1 MEKNRRINKGKGG
14 MTTLADELQKQRK
27 AVAKGARARDVV
39 RVALEV
45 MVERV
50 ADCRVAIMEVL
61 AGAAKGRRELLLD
74 LIGEEVERVA
84 EGCLSVPH
92 YDPEA
97 KTSQE
102 VFLFVGTH
110 WKRVPGERF
119 FLMVKECCRCMGV
132 PKEKV
137 NNPQFMNEVYCS
149 VAARV
154 ARCWE
159 PPVRPEGEAW
169 LNLKN
174 GTLEVDAL
182 GMPRLRAHRKED
194 YMVNCLPFDY
204 DAEADCPLWQEFLD
218 RVLPDE
224 GCQRVLREYVANALV
239 GGAVRLDVLLLL
251 KGGGSNGKSVLL
263 DVLGALAGRENVS
276 NISLSDLTNDM
287 QVRHGF
293 EHKLLNTS
301 SESESRWNAAVL
313 KQLTSHEPVTVKWL
327 YRNTYEM
334 EDYGYLI
341 AAVNEMPRA
350 EATNAFFRR
359 MKILPFDVTIS
370 HEEADPDLA
379 EKLKGQLA
387 GILNW
392 FLRGLPGLLG
402 RKKLSSSAVCDDE
415 LQNYRGMTDLVYWFV
430 EECCQRAD
438 NWETGKNLFN
448 RFGQFCQENALS
460 SRLSSRR
467 FYERLKGLNVQ
478 HSMRNHQN
486 CFGLILL

>member
-1 MEKNRRINKGKGG
+1 MTKNNLNKGKDGVS
-14 MTTLADELQKQRK
+14 TLADELRKQQR
-27 AVAKGARARDVV
+27 AVARDARARDVV
-39 RVALEV
+39 RVVLDV
-45 MVERV
+45 MAERV
-50 ADCRVAIMEVL
+50 ADCRGAIMEIL
-61 AGAAKGRRELLLD
+61 AGAAKGKRELLLD
-74 LIGEEVERVA
+74 LIGEEMERVA

-92 YDPEA
+92 YNPEA
-97 KTSQE
+97 KTGQE

-110 WKRVPGERF
+110 WRRVPSERF
-119 FLMVKECCRCMGV
+119 FQMVKECCRRMGV

-137 NNPQFMNEVYCS
+137 NSPAFMNEVYCA

-159 PPVRPEGEAW
+159 VPVRPEGEAW
-169 LNLKN
+169 LNLQN
-174 GTLEVDAL
+174 GTLVVD
-182 GMPRLRAHRKED
+182 GSGVPRLREQRKED
-194 YMVNCLPFDY
+194 YFVNCLPFSY
-204 DAEADCPLWQEFLD
+204 EEGAECPLWQDFLD
-218 RVLPDE
+218 RVLPDA
-224 GCQRVLREYVANALV
+224 GCQRVLQEFVANALV
-239 GGAVRLDVLLLL
+239 GGAVKLDVMLLL
-251 KGGGSNGKSVLL
+251 KGSGSNGKSVLL

-301 SESESRWNAAVL
+301 SESESKWNAAVL

-359 MKILPFDVTIS
+359 LKILPFDVTIS
-370 HEEADPDLA
+370 HEEADPELA

-392 FLRGLPGLLG
+392 FLQGLPELLR
-402 RKKLSSSAVCDDE
+402 RKKLSSCEVCDGE

-438 NWETGKNLFN
+438 KWETGTNLFN
-448 RFGQFCQENALS
+448 RFGQFCQENALI

-478 HSMRNHQN
+478 HCMRNHQN
-486 CFGLILL
+486 CFRLHLL